1 MTIHAFFSKT
11 HTTLKRMVPGVITG
25 GADNDPASILTY
37 ALAGA
42 MTGFSQL
49 WLMIIATPILISVQ
63 SAAARLA
70 DATQKG
76 LTTLLKLYFP
86 KQIIWAVL
94 LAFLLG
100 NLFLV
105 GATFALMRDALELL
119 FPNANPWFLMLLSA
133 IFLWYLV
140 VFQNYRHLAGFL
152 FFMVVF
158 FFCYLAAAFLSHPN
172 WETIIH
178 QIIFPPLKLDKIYLQ
193 SAIALLGATILPYL
207 LFWQTEEEIE
217 DKPSLRLRLR
227 RVFHEDF
234 NLAPGM
240 IYSQVITLA
249 IIIATATALY
259 PQSRAFTLAEIA
271 SSLEPVAGSSAKI
284 LFALGSLASGFLALP
299 IMISVT
305 ATIVAEFFGFR
316 EGLSLKP
323 KNAKEFYI
331 VLSFT
336 FLIGVIIAFS
346 GFNPITALF
355 YTQIFNGLLAPV
367 FLLFLLILA
376 NKKTLMGPFVNRRWD
391 NFWLFLGF
399 MFTLV
404 SSILFIFS
412 LL

>member
-1 MTIHAFFSKT
+1 MTIHPLFSTT

-63 SAAARLA
+63 GTAARLA
-70 DATQKG
+70 DTTKKG
-76 LTTLLKLYFP
+76 LTTLLKLHFP
-86 KQIIWAVL
+86 KQIVWAVL
-94 LAFLLG
+94 LVFLLG

-105 GATFALMRDALELL
+105 GATFALMKDALELL

-133 IFLWYLV
+133 VFLWYLV

-152 FFMVVF
+152 FFMVIF
-158 FFCYLAAAFLSHPN
+158 FFCYLAAAFLSHPD
-172 WETIIH
+172 WKTIFQ

-193 SAIALLGATILPYL
+193 SAIALLGATIMPYL
-207 LFWQTEEEIE
+207 LFWQTEEEIQG
-217 DKPSLRLRLR
+217 KPSLQLRLR
-227 RVFHEDF
+227 RVFQEDF

-240 IYSQVITLA
+240 IYSQIITLA
-249 IIIATATALY
+249 IIIAVATTLY

-284 LFALGSLASGFLALP
+284 LFALGGLASGFLALP

-336 FLIGVIIAFS
+336 FIIGVIIAFS

-376 NKKTLMGPFVNRRWD
+376 NKKALMGPFVNRRWD

-404 SSILFIFS
+404 SSVLFLFS